1 MSLRSFVSREPE
13 VLIGEHFK
21 GRLIVAKRP
30 TFVTPRSYS
39 VQKSDGNNVDNSQD
53 HPNKLSSVCQDES
66 DKTYSTPT
74 PDGQSRTT
82 WSGCMGEDSSN
93 QSTSQNGQASN
104 YIVQAESPMAPDKA
118 QNVKGVKPV
127 RRCFVCK
134 IPVKGHR
141 GPYGKNKCKNVPH
154 SADFVE
160 SSGSRVTRGAYVTPP
175 GSPASHG
182 DDYETPP
189 RSLIPSEVLSLP
201 HLPIFPSLVRD
212 LTSVKIRTGLIDSL
226 LVILLDS

>member
-1 MSLRSFVSREPE
+1 MSLRSFVPREPE

-39 VQKSDGNNVDNSQD
+39 VQKSDGSNVDNSQD

-82 WSGCMGEDSSN
+82 WCMGEDSSN
-93 QSTSQNGQASN
+93 ESTSQNGQASN
-104 YIVQAESPMAPDKA
+104 YNVQAELPMAPA
-118 QNVKGVKPV
+118 RAHNVKGAKPV

-134 IPVKGHR
+134 IPLKGH
-141 GPYGKNKCKNVPH
+141 K
-154 SADFVE
+154 
-160 SSGSRVTRGAYVTPP
+160 
-175 GSPASHG
+175 
-182 DDYETPP
+182 
-189 RSLIPSEVLSLP
+189 
-201 HLPIFPSLVRD
+201 
-212 LTSVKIRTGLIDSL
+212 
-226 LVILLDS
+226 